1 MRRYISLLIILAMMV
16 TSMNLTSMQVYAEE
30 TTQDQAI
37 DLSENEKIPEKS
49 EEDETGAG
57 DIADSHDE
65 DKGIDN
71 EVTKEDESNGDV
83 VPENDSVFQE
93 ENTGKTIEDNDDPE
107 IEDRANSWRYI
118 NGVPI
123 SEGSGGR
130 VRSNAFHPSATR
142 KGIDVSKWQGRI
154 DWEQVKASGV
164 EFAIIR
170 CGYGSDY
177 TSQDD
182 EYWVRNV
189 TECERLGIPYGVYLY
204 SYATNTAD
212 ALSEARHVLR
222 LINGHNL
229 SYPVY
234 FDMEDESTIGSDFGA
249 IAEVFCNTIQS
260 AGYAAGVYANL
271 NWWNNYLT
279 DARFSKW
286 HKWVAQYNT
295 TCKYEGEYSIWQYSS
310 SGSVPGISGE
320 VDMNYLINYP
330 KDHGVSM
337 AVDIPTDLKDVI
349 SCSAY
354 VAKNGWMQGI
364 KNGCVAGTVGLN
376 RKLEAL
382 KINMQNLD
390 KVNVEY
396 SVYIDGEWKKHVSD
410 DTIMGMVD
418 QNKAIEAIKI
428 RLVGENAEKYN
439 VYYRTH
445 VSNIG
450 WMGWTSNDNPA
461 GSKGYGYS
469 VEAYQIAVLPAN
481 ENAPGATDNAYREK
495 MTRVQYEAHVQDIGW
510 QGAVEND
517 AIAGTVGQNKK
528 IEALKI
534 KLYEQEFKGDVE
546 YSVYVEGEGWQSYV
560 SNGKISGTV
569 GKNKKVEAVS
579 IRLKGDIAEQ
589 YNIYYRVHS
598 SDIGWQGWAKD
609 GDKAGTEFLKKKV
622 EALQIQLVKKG
633 GEAPGSTDNAFV
645 KGKSTGVAYVA
656 HVQDIGWQNYVSNG
670 QIAGTVGKNKQVEAL
685 KIQLI
690 DPDYD
695 GSVKYRAHV
704 EDIGW
709 QEYVEANKVSGTE
722 GKNKQIEAIEI
733 QLTGEMKNQYDI
745 YYRVHSSDFGWLG
758 WAKNGEKAGSQG
770 YAKQVEA
777 VEVKLVEKGGK
788 APGTT
793 NQPFMKKST
802 EISYSAHVQDIGW
815 QRYVSNGQTAG
826 TEGRNKQM
834 EALKIQLQNQDCE
847 GSVQYKAHVEDIGWQ
862 KYVSAN
868 RVSGTEG
875 KNKQIEAIA
884 IELTGEMK
892 EQYDVYYRVHSS
904 DFGWLGWAK
913 NGEEAGSQ
921 GYAKQMEAVQ
931 IKLVKKGDKA
941 PGSTEN
947 AFVKK

>member
-1 MRRYISLLIILAMMV
+1 MKRKISVLLIIAMII
-16 TSMNLTSMQVYAEE
+16 TSMNLSLVHVSAVEEVENQENVYEDEENVENVIEDDFNNESLGEEDKTVESGFAEE
-30 TTQDQAI
+30 VLNVDDTGNEPEEQD
-37 DLSENEKIPEKS
+37 LKENS
-49 EEDETGAG
+49 
-57 DIADSHDE
+57 
-65 DKGIDN
+65 
-71 EVTKEDESNGDV
+71 
-83 VPENDSVFQE
+83 
-93 ENTGKTIEDNDDPE
+93 DDPE
-107 IEDRANSWRYI
+107 IGDRANSWRYI
-118 NGVPI
+118 DGVPI
-123 SEGSGGR
+123 SEGTGGR
-130 VRSNAFHPSATR
+130 ARSNAYHPGATR
-142 KGIDVSKWQGRI
+142 KGIDVSKWQGEI
-154 DWEQVKASGV
+154 NWEQVKASGV

-170 CGYGSDY
+170 CGFGSDS

-182 EYWVRNV
+182 PYWLRNIK
-189 TECERLGIPYGVYLY
+189 ECERLGIPYGVYLY
-204 SYATNTAD
+204 SYAKNTAD

-234 FDMEDESTIGSDFGA
+234 YDLEEETTIGSDFGA
-249 IAEVFCNTIQS
+249 IADVFCNAIQN
-260 AGYAAGVYANL
+260 AGYAVGVYANL

-286 HKWVAQYNT
+286 HRWVAQYNT
-295 TCKYEGEYSIWQYSS
+295 TCKYEGEYAIWQYSS
-310 SGSVPGISGE
+310 SGSVPGISGK

-337 AVDIPTDLKDVI
+337 AVDIPTDLQDVL

-354 VAKNGWMQGI
+354 VAQNGWMQGI

-376 RKLEAL
+376 KKLEAL
-382 KINMQNLD
+382 RINVQNLD
-390 KVNVEY
+390 KVKVEY
-396 SVYIDGEWKKHVSD
+396 CVYIDGKWLEHVSD

-418 QNKAIEAIKI
+418 QNKSIEAIRI
-428 RLVGENAEKYN
+428 RLIGENAEKYN
-439 VYYRTH
+439 IYYRTH

-450 WMGWTSNDNPA
+450 WMGWTSNDGMA
-461 GSKGYGYS
+461 GTKGYGYS
-469 VEAYQIAVLPAN
+469 VEAYQIALLPVN
-481 ENAPGATDNAYREK
+481 VQAPGTTDNAYREK
-495 MTRVQYEAHVQDIGW
+495 MTRVRYEAHVQDIGW
-510 QGAVEND
+510 QGQVEND
-517 AIAGTVGQNKK
+517 AIAGTIGQNKK
-528 IEALKI
+528 VEALKI
-534 KLYEQEFKGDVE
+534 QLSEQEFKGDVE
-546 YSVYVEGEGWQSYV
+546 YSVYVEGEGWQNYV

-569 GKNKKVEAVS
+569 GKNKKIEAVS

-609 GDKAGTEFLKKKV
+609 GDKAGTEFLQKKV
-622 EALQIQLVKKG
+622 EAVQIQLVKKG
-633 GEAPGSTDNAFV
+633 GEAPGSTDSAFV
-645 KGKSTGVAYVA
+645 KGKATGVAYVA

-670 QIAGTVGKNKQVEAL
+670 QTAGTVGKNKQVEAL

-704 EDIGW
+704 QDIGW

-722 GKNKQIEAIEI
+722 GKNKQIEAVEI
-733 QLTGEMKNQYDI
+733 QLTGEMKDQYDI

-770 YAKQVEA
+770 YARQVEA
-777 VEVKLVEKGGK
+777 LEVKLVEKGGK

-793 NQPFMKKST
+793 NQAFVKKAT
-802 EISYSAHVQDIGW
+802 EISYAAHVQDIGW
-815 QRYVSNGQTAG
+815 QNYVSNGQSAG
-826 TEGRNKQM
+826 TEGKNKQM
-834 EALKIQLQNQDCE
+834 EALKIQLLNQE
-847 GSVQYKAHVEDIGWQ
+847 YKGSVQYKAHVEDIGWQ
-862 KYVSAN
+862 NYVSAN
-868 RVSGTEG
+868 HVSGTEG

-892 EQYDVYYRVHSS
+892 EQYDVYYRAHSS

-941 PGSTEN
+941 PGSTTN
-947 AFVKK
+947 AFKKKDR